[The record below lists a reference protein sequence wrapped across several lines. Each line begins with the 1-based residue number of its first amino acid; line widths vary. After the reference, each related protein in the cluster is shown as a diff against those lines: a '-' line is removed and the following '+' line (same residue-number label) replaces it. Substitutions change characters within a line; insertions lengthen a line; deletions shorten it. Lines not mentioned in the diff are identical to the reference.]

1 MSASLDK
8 SLDDIISSNR
18 KSFKSK
24 RPGSKIGAGKG
35 GNNNRVG
42 KKVGGSSNNKKS
54 IVKFNRTPTGPS
66 KAAAAAAPAFD
77 LSYATK
83 VNVSGLPKDLKH
95 DNIKEFFQQQI
106 GGVQTVALSYNEKGQ
121 FKGFATIIFKSSKF
135 AATAVE
141 KYNGASIDGG
151 AAKLRLEL
159 IIDTSKKP
167 LAARIAANPAAAKAV
182 KAATQ
187 GKGGNKKIAAAKAA
201 NKKKAGPKKP
211 KQKKKTVEELDQEM
225 ADYFDN

>member
-8 SLDDIISSNR
+8 SLDDIISSN
-18 KSFKSK
+18 KKTFKSK
-24 RPGSKIGAGKG
+24 RPGAKFGAKG
-35 GNNNRVG
+35 GNRVG
-42 KKVGGSSNNKKS
+42 KKIGGTNNNKKP
-54 IVKFNRTPTGPS
+54 IAKFNKP
-66 KAAAAAAPAFD
+66 AAAAAAAAVPAID

-95 DNIKEFFQQQI
+95 DNIKEFFQSQI

-121 FKGFATIIFKSSKF
+121 FKGFATIVFKSSKF
-135 AATAVE
+135 ATAAVD

-167 LAARIAANPAAAKAV
+167 LAARIAPNAKAAAAAKTA
-182 KAATQ
+182 
-187 GKGGNKKIAAAKAA
+187 GGKKIAAAKNAL
-201 NKKKAGPKKP
+201 NKKKAGPGNKNNNKQKKP
-211 KQKKKTVEELDQEM
+211 KQKKKTIEELDQEM
-225 ADYFDN
+225 ADYFEN

>member
-8 SLDDIISSNR
+8 SLDDIISSNK

-24 RPGSKIGAGKG
+24 RPGAKFGAKG
-35 GNNNRVG
+35 GNRVG
-42 KKVGGSSNNKKS
+42 KKIGGTNNNKKP
-54 IVKFNRTPTGPS
+54 IAKFNKP
-66 KAAAAAAPAFD
+66 AAAVAAAVPAID

-95 DNIKEFFQQQI
+95 DNIKEFFQSQI

-121 FKGFATIIFKSSKF
+121 FKGFATIVFKSSKF
-135 AATAVE
+135 ATAAVD

-167 LAARIAANPAAAKAV
+167 LAARIAPNAKAAAAAKTA
-182 KAATQ
+182 
-187 GKGGNKKIAAAKAA
+187 GGKKIAAAKNAL
-201 NKKKAGPKKP
+201 NKKKAGPGNKNNNKQKKP
-211 KQKKKTVEELDQEM
+211 KQKKKTIEELDQEM
-225 ADYFDN
+225 ADYFEN